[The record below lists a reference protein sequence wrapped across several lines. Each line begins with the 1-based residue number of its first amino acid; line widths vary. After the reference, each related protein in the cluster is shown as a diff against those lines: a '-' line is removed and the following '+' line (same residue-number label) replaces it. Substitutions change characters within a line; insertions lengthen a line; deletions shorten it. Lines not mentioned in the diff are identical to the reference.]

1 MNQNSWWTKLVKKI
15 KFNKINIGR
24 IQTQVY
30 HVEIANFRKK
40 IWKNEFFV
48 FSDDSLSKVEK

>member
-1 MNQNSWWTKLVKKI
+1 MVNETCEKKI

-30 HVEIANFRKK
+30 HVEIANF
-40 IWKNEFFV
+40 
-48 FSDDSLSKVEK
+48 